1 MSMRDYGVDDYGVVL
16 NGLGDENGK
25 HPEFDEEW
33 LEEMV
38 DSDLIDVQGNFT
50 GELIPVFD
58 TGSPDWNQSE
68 YLDCESVYY
77 IALKR
82 QPELFKRAYKDMNDL
97 MDEVVE
103 SYRTARREDDRLPS
117 LTRDELRS
125 MLRYITGSYNG

>member
-16 NGLGDENGK
+16 NGLGAENGK

-38 DSDLIDVQGNFT
+38 DSDLINIQGDFT
-50 GELIPVFD
+50 GELIPVYD
-58 TGSPDWNQSE
+58 TGRPDWNQSE

-82 QPELFKRAYKDMNDL
+82 NPELFEQAYKDMNEL

-117 LTRDELRS
+117 LTRDELRG